1 MSLFGW
7 VSQYHSNIGGV
18 RVLWLIHYKKQF
30 ATIDE
35 WRPDINTF
43 CKQGHY
49 YTYIFLSYPIKPT
62 ASMHRRNFVK
72 NTSLAGL
79 SFALLPI
86 ISCQSNNNNK
96 TNDIKKNEPF
106 PLKEITIDQLQRDMQ
121 NGTFTSESITQM
133 YLDEIGRIDKNG
145 PLLRSVIEVNPDAVT
160 IARQMD
166 SERKAGKVRGPMHGI
181 PVLVKDNIDT
191 ADKMKTT
198 AGALAL
204 EDNVAKQDAFIVKR
218 LREAGAV
225 ILGKTNLSEWA
236 NFRSTR
242 SVSGWSSRG
251 GQTRNPY
258 VLDRSPCGSSS
269 GSAVAVAANLCAI
282 AVGTETDGSIACPA
296 SICGIVGI
304 KPTVG
309 LVSRAGIIPISKT
322 QDTAGPFGR
331 TVKDAAILLSVL
343 SGADTNDAVTA
354 ENNGKVQP
362 DYTKFLD
369 ANGLRGKR
377 IGIEKTFL
385 KRHEGIDVLLQ
396 KAIDQLK
403 TSGAEIVEV
412 EFMEANQKVGSDEY
426 TVLHYEFKDGVNKY
440 LATANS
446 KMKSLQD
453 VINFNK
459 QNETRAMPYFKQET
473 LEASQAKGDLNTKEY
488 TDALAKSTSI
498 RKFLNDLLE
507 KNNLDAICGP
517 ATGSAWCIDPLNGDF
532 WTGYGAY
539 GPAAVAGYPSV
550 TVPMG
555 FLDELPIG
563 ISFMGKAYDEPGLIA
578 IAYAYEQ
585 VSKNRREPKF
595 KFSI

>member
-1 MSLFGW
+1 
-7 VSQYHSNIGGV
+7 
-18 RVLWLIHYKKQF
+18 
-30 ATIDE
+30 
-35 WRPDINTF
+35 
-43 CKQGHY
+43 
-49 YTYIFLSYPIKPT
+49 
-62 ASMHRRNFVK
+62 MHRRNFVK
-72 NTSLAGL
+72 TTSLAGL

-86 ISCQSNNNNK
+86 ISCQNNSSK
-96 TNDIKKNEPF
+96 TNSNDTQMNNSF
-106 PLKEITIDQLQRDMQ
+106 PLKEMTVDQLQSKMAD
-121 NGTFTSESITQM
+121 GSFTSESITQM
-133 YLDEIGRIDKNG
+133 YLDEINRIDKAG
-145 PLLRSVIEVNPDAVT
+145 PLLRSVIEINPDAIS
-160 IARQMD
+160 IARAMD
-166 SERKAGKVRGPMHGI
+166 DERKGRKIRGPLHGI
-181 PVLVKDNIDT
+181 PILLKDNIDT
-191 ADKMKTT
+191 ADKMQTT
-198 AGALAL
+198 AGALAM
-204 EDNVAKQDAFIVKR
+204 EGNIAKQDAFIVKG
-218 LREAGAV
+218 LRAAGAV

-269 GSAVAVAANLCAI
+269 GSAVAVAANLCAV

-331 TVKDAAILLSVL
+331 TVKDAAILLSALTGV
-343 SGADTNDAVTA
+343 DTNDAVTA
-354 ENNGKVQP
+354 ESNGKIQP
-362 DYTKFLD
+362 DYTQFLD
-369 ANGLRGKR
+369 ANGLKGKR

-385 KRHEGIDVLLQ
+385 KRHEGIDVLFT
-396 KAIDQLK
+396 KVIDQLK
-403 TSGAEIVEV
+403 KAGAEIVEV
-412 EFMEANQKVGSDEY
+412 EFMDANGKVGNDEY

-440 LATANS
+440 LAAANG
-446 KMKSLQD
+446 KMKNLQD

-459 QNETRAMPYFKQET
+459 QNEARAMPYFKQET

-488 TDALAKSTSI
+488 LDALAKSTSM
-498 RKFLNDLLE
+498 RKFLDDLLAKE
-507 KNNLDAICGP
+507 NLHALCGP

-539 GPAAVAGYPSV
+539 GPAAVAGYPSI

-555 FLDELPIG
+555 FLNELPIG
-563 ISFMGKAYDEPGLIA
+563 LSFMGKAYDEPGLIA

-585 VSKNRREPKF
+585 MSKNRREPKF
-595 KFSI
+595 KGTV